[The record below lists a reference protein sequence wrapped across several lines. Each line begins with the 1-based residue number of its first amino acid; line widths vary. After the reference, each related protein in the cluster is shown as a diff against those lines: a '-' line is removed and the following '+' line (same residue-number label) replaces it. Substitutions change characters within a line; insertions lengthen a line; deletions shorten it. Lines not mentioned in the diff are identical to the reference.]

1 MTNTENYNLNL
12 IEEHDLLDFAP
23 FNENANIIDGA
34 LATLAS
40 ETAGLPTME
49 TAISNNAT
57 AITGLTTR
65 VGTLET
71 ASESQASDISGLTT
85 RADNTDIAI
94 TAIGNNVRTNAGDIA
109 NLKTKDGDILQFNN
123 NQYTLNPDN
132 FVKKLTYIGDVQANA
147 SGQLAVLIPSN
158 YLPVSFSRY
167 FINGSIVSKT
177 NTVDR
182 TAFYLC
188 DSYINDSGSLVIV
201 FDKIKNGIDPNGNY
215 PDLADPT
222 YTNPAAFVE
231 ILFMS

>member
-23 FNENANIIDGA
+23 FNENANIIDA
-34 LATLAS
+34 QLKANADAAAAIPTL
-40 ETAGLPTME
+40 E

-57 AITGLTTR
+57 AITDLTTR

-71 ASESQASDISGLTT
+71 TTESQATAISELTT
-85 RADNTDIAI
+85 RADNTNIAL
-94 TAIGNNVRTNAGDIA
+94 TAIGGNVRDNAGDIA
-109 NLKTKDGDILQFNN
+109 KLKTRDGDILQFKN

-132 FVKKLTYIGDVQANA
+132 FVKKLTYIGDVQTNP

-158 YLPVSFSRY
+158 QLPVSFANY
-167 FINGSIVSKT
+167 YINGSIVSKT

-188 DSYINDSGSLVIV
+188 DSYINDNGSLVIV

-231 ILFMS
+231 IIFTN